1 LLRARTVRLATR
13 IDLII
18 YLVLVLTV
26 LLVSATVAI
35 GALASFGLV
44 SMTNDF
50 LTFVPDGPLRRAI
63 SLLLS
68 VLPVAI
74 FMATYQR
81 HSGRPF
87 RWFEVPTFAIV
98 FTLYT
103 YVWLY
108 TSLRAL
114 TRLALKR
121 NSWIKTPRIS
131 AQVVPVE

>member
-1 LLRARTVRLATR
+1 
-13 IDLII
+13 
-18 YLVLVLTV
+18 
-26 LLVSATVAI
+26 VSATVAV
-35 GALASFGLV
+35 GLLASVGLV
-44 SMTNDF
+44 SVSNDF
-50 LTFVPDGPLRRAI
+50 LTFVPEGPQRRAV

-74 FMATYQR
+74 FMVTYQR

-114 TRLALKR
+114 TRVALRR
-121 NSWIKTPRIS
+121 NAWVKTPRVQEELIPV
-131 AQVVPVE
+131 AVGVPVSP